1 MFVPC
6 LSLISISSYV
16 VQGTKETGNIN
27 YYWSKK
33 NYLFS
38 LYTILPSDI
47 LKVSEKDRKILDIE
61 SDLYEVKRQLQDA
74 VTSSE
79 AEVKLI
85 QLKVDQMTRENE
97 EIRAQKRELDA
108 ALRKL
113 QAENAQAV
121 NQVSALFRIL

>member
-1 MFVPC
+1 M
-6 LSLISISSYV
+6 
-16 VQGTKETGNIN
+16 
-27 YYWSKK
+27 
-33 NYLFS
+33 
-38 LYTILPSDI
+38 
-47 LKVSEKDRKILDIE
+47 KVSEKDRKILDIE

-121 NQVSALFRIL
+121 NQVSTLFRML

>member
-1 MFVPC
+1 M
-6 LSLISISSYV
+6 
-16 VQGTKETGNIN
+16 
-27 YYWSKK
+27 
-33 NYLFS
+33 
-38 LYTILPSDI
+38 YTILPSDI

-121 NQVSALFRIL
+121 NQVSTLFRIL